1 MAESESNDCLFQM
14 KSRPILSSC
23 KKKRTNTH
31 RCWTMETKIKIKIRY
46 YNTAQVKTNLKNKEA
61 NRNEKQSD
69 AKPKHFSLITILR
82 NGMEINNNK
91 YLRSR
96 SRAPCMCFLIKIMK
110 DEIVSRWRRQQ
121 TQNEE
126 EWNRKTGSTKKK
138 TEQKIKCINK

>member
-1 MAESESNDCLFQM
+1 MIVCFKWKAD
-14 KSRPILSSC
+14 RYWVHA

-138 TEQKIKCINK
+138 NRAKD